1 MTLVRTYDTEDR
13 AAGVG
18 TRLRALLGFPQL
30 VWQNRNMV
38 ANFFQRDLMGRFH
51 GSLLGAWWMLVQPLF
66 MFAVYYVIFGL
77 LYRRGDGAPVEFA
90 LYMFSGVVSFHALN
104 EALSTS
110 CSVVVSNGNLVKK
123 VAFPSEVL
131 PIPSAMVSMILY
143 LVGAVVVAA
152 IGVATGKFVP
162 GLQLLFLPV
171 VMALQFVLT
180 LGLGLFL
187 ANANVFIRDV
197 QQVWRIFSMAW
208 FFLSPVF
215 WHPAMMHEL
224 IGDPALTSLAF
235 HANPAFSLLMAQ
247 RIALGGEFP
256 ALGITDFWGHIGALA
271 IWAFAA
277 LVVGHVTFTANKH
290 KHADIV

>member
-1 MTLVRTYDTEDR
+1 MSLVRTYDTEAR
-13 AAGVG
+13 ATGLG

-30 VWQNRNMV
+30 IWQNRNMV
-38 ANFFQRDLMGRFH
+38 ANFFHRDLMGRFH

-66 MFAVYYVIFGL
+66 MFAVYFVIFGL
-77 LYRRGDGAPVEFA
+77 LYRRGGEDPVEFA
-90 LYMFSGVVSFHALN
+90 LYMFSGVVAFHALN
-104 EALSTS
+104 EALTTS
-110 CSVVVSNGNLVKK
+110 CSVVVGNGNLVKK

-131 PIPSAMVSMILY
+131 PIPSALVSLILY
-143 LVGAVVVAA
+143 LVGAVVVSA
-152 IGVATGKFVP
+152 IGVGTGKFTP
-162 GLQLLFLPV
+162 GLELLFLPV
-171 VMALQFVLT
+171 VLALQFVLT

-215 WHPAMMHEL
+215 WHPTMMREL
-224 IGDPALTSLAF
+224 IGDPALTTLAF
-235 HANPAFSLLMAQ
+235 QANPAFSLLMAQ

-256 ALGITDFWGHIGALA
+256 ALGITGFWGHVGALA

-277 LVVGHVTFTANKH
+277 LVLGHVTFTANKH